1 MTIKKNMGPAR
12 AQPTRR
18 ALSAQFTFVRRGC
31 RRCRTASWWR
41 RSKISAVFHVSWRR
55 ASRSHVVTRVMRR
68 KANRRHMTGDRDGQA
83 PGKATLLVI
92 AVDGILG
99 THRSERIA
107 CTESCG
113 RA

>member
-1 MTIKKNMGPAR
+1 
-12 AQPTRR
+12 
-18 ALSAQFTFVRRGC
+18 
-31 RRCRTASWWR
+31 
-41 RSKISAVFHVSWRR
+41 
-55 ASRSHVVTRVMRR
+55 
-68 KANRRHMTGDRDGQA
+68 MTGDRDGQA

-113 RA
+113 RAWCCPQVTLRPALRRPTI